1 MIDIDIQIKS
11 IIFSFIFGLFF
22 TFLLKFIYKLQNNKS
37 LIIKVLTNL
46 LFAIDSALIYFI
58 IMKKINSGIIH
69 QYFILS
75 ILLGVVTYN
84 IILNRLKFTFK
95 FNK

>member
-1 MIDIDIQIKS
+1 MMNIDIQVKS
-11 IIFSFIFGLFF
+11 IIFSFAFGLFF
-22 TFLLKFIYKLQNNKS
+22 SFLLKFIYKLQKDKYRV
-37 LIIKVLTNL
+37 IKILTNL

-58 IMKKINSGIIH
+58 IMRKINSGIIH

-75 ILLGVVTYN
+75 TLLGVVTYN